1 LHSAPARA
9 NSPGLFASVAALYM
23 LFPVSSATRSLVIR
37 CAGVLIFLLA
47 AGSALLPMESNLTP
61 HIVIGWLLAIAGAV
75 EMAAVVARRGHHL
88 PAALA
93 ALASLLAGLRLL
105 LDPNV
110 NFLTILNFV
119 ILWLVVRS
127 AALFL
132 SARHSHRPL
141 CTWVYLAAGI
151 DFALAVLLLAGL
163 PIAVLVYGL
172 FGTTDEILATFA
184 WVLAASFIAA
194 GLLLIV
200 AAPLEASETD

>member
-1 LHSAPARA
+1 
-9 NSPGLFASVAALYM
+9 M